1 MTWDKID
8 FQAER
13 LKAAINSARS
23 VTWALRSPL
32 SSASSAC
39 PALKLPLLPERPL
52 ETEKS
57 KAPLPGSRRRTQLLS
72 REAFAALRRQGQGRQ
87 SPGDPPFADSVF
99 CAPSNAAAVEDV
111 SVRSFAAPSSAQ
123 GLLCLCLQ
131 GSGPHFC
138 PGGNPSARSRG
149 ESPFHSAPFAMFLA
163 ILRLQEL
170 DVISAALQG
179 IVLGGGLAMALLVD
193 FRVVDSSASLSLG
206 NLSRGMVPCMLLS
219 SHCT

>member
-13 LKAAINSARS
+13 LRAAINSARS

-52 ETEKS
+52 EMEKS
-57 KAPLPGSRRRTQLLS
+57 KPAIRGSRRRTQLLS
-72 REAFAALRRQGQGRQ
+72 REAFAALRRSRQ
-87 SPGDPPFADSVF
+87 SPRGPPFADSVF